1 MSLSAGRVGVRA
13 DQVDSHG
20 RVISPSFLNE
30 IMEDLPEWTDLPVRV
45 NGAEQLIPSNPS
57 VPVTSPILAD
67 IDYPD
72 ERRNDQYFTYRESP
86 TTVDGLAKIKSIKG
100 NTLVWNQLV
109 PTNWMATSSAGATF
123 TSNGDGSY
131 TINGTTSNNLFPARN
146 VAIVPQLG
154 HKYYVK
160 LEKSGGDTIR
170 VAING
175 TQIYLDSDGILE
187 YSTPSANPFFVLYI
201 TNGNTF
207 DNVTIKPQ
215 IFDLT
220 AMGLNVTI
228 DQFHKLFPL
237 PYYSY
242 DSGSLLS
249 FNGTGIKTTGKNLL
263 NVRETQTVNGITFTN
278 DNGVI
283 TISGTATANAY
294 FTTHINLR
302 NGSYFIGVFNDEI
315 NSNVHVSIRNESGAY
330 PLDMAMNSKNRV
342 ASLNNDIGRFLI
354 YVISGTTLNNF
365 VLKPMISFESSES
378 FEPYTENTTNLPTE
392 TYFPTGMKSAG
403 SVYDELLPTKA
414 VTRIGAVDLGTLNWT
429 YDSTVP
435 RFYTTGIN
443 SLINKPVNDGTKA
456 NAVSMYTNTTFN
468 QLYATEKKNMTMAI
482 GATGTLSIIN
492 TSYSNATAFKTAMS
506 GVYLYYEL
514 ATPVELP
521 TLDFGE

>member
-20 RVISPSFLNE
+20 RAISPSFLNE

-45 NGAEQLIPSNPS
+45 NGTEQLIPSNPS

-86 TTVDGLAKIKSIKG
+86 TTVDGLAKIKGIRG
-100 NTLVWNQLV
+100 NTLVWNQQVNTSNITATKTVSGITL
-109 PTNWMATSSAGATF
+109 TNNEDGTITISGASSAVVSTEIANGLTLENGHVYFLGRGKGWAIINGYASDGYGIIKHNRDTRTAIYF
-123 TSNGDGSY
+123 YCTSGT
-131 TINGTTSNNLFPARN
+131 TIN
-146 VAIVPQLG
+146 Q
-154 HKYYVK
+154 
-160 LEKSGGDTIR
+160 
-170 VAING
+170 
-175 TQIYLDSDGILE
+175 
-187 YSTPSANPFFVLYI
+187 
-201 TNGNTF
+201 TF
-207 DNVTIKPQ
+207 GVQCI
-215 IFDLT
+215 DLT
-220 AMGLNVTI
+220 KMFGSTKADEIYQMELSSVNSGVNYI
-228 DQFHKLFPL
+228 KSLFPL
-237 PYYSY
+237 PYYAY
-242 DSGSLLS
+242 NSGSLLS
-249 FNGTGIKTTGKNLL
+249 FNGTAIKTTNEG
-263 NVRETQTVNGITFTN
+263 
-278 DNGVI
+278 
-283 TISGTATANAY
+283 GTEE
-294 FTTHINLR
+294 H
-302 NGSYFIGVFNDEI
+302 
-315 NSNVHVSIRNESGAY
+315 
-330 PLDMAMNSKNRV
+330 
-342 ASLNNDIGRFLI
+342 
-354 YVISGTTLNNF
+354 
-365 VLKPMISFESSES
+365 
-378 FEPYTENTTNLPTE
+378 TTNLPTE

-414 VTRIGAVDLGTLNWT
+414 VTRIGTVDLGTLNWT

-435 RFYTTGIN
+435 RFYTTDIN

-456 NAVSMYTNTTFN
+456 NAVSMYMNTTFN